1 MATTE
6 RPRRHRV
13 RLRLSGVITM
23 RAASLTTNHL
33 SLSPDLTRVESA
45 GVAYYTDHKLRNDH
59 GILVAFSERHGGVSQ
74 APYASLNMGAYVGD
88 APDHVVENRLTFLD
102 ALHLNEQTAERLV
115 SAQQVHGVHT
125 EAINSNRE
133 AGPLEIPN
141 TDALITDQINTPL
154 LLCFADC
161 VPITLVDTV
170 RRSVGVV
177 HSGWRG
183 TLDEIVAH
191 SIAAMVEN
199 YHTNPCDIYAYIGPY
214 IGPNHF
220 EVDGAVGSQFFNK
233 FDTFVKTFS
242 PPESVESVHLDLA
255 VAVSESLERSG
266 VLPCNIVSLTMC
278 TVENVDRFFS
288 YRAEDGITG
297 RHGALACLLP

>member
-13 RLRLSGVITM
+13 RLRLNGVIVM
-23 RAASLTTNHL
+23 RTASLTTEGAL
-33 SLSPDLTRVESA
+33 GSPDLTRVRRD
-45 GVAYYTDHKLRNDH
+45 GVTYYTDSNLYDTHHIR
-59 GILVAFSERHGGVSQ
+59 IAFSERHGGASQ
-74 APYASLNMGAYVGD
+74 APYESLNLGAYVGD
-88 APDHVVENRLTFLD
+88 MTNLVSENRQILMSSLGLD
-102 ALHLNEQTAERLV
+102 TQSSDRLV
-115 SAQQVHGVHT
+115 SAQQVHGVH
-125 EAINSNRE
+125 AAVISADRGD
-133 AGPLEIPN
+133 GPLEIPE
-141 TDALITDQINTPL
+141 TDALITDQVDTPL

-161 VPITLVDTV
+161 VPIILVDTV
-170 RRSVGVV
+170 RRAVGVV

-191 SIAAMVEN
+191 TVGQMVES
-199 YHTNPCDIYAYIGPY
+199 YQTNPNDLYAYIGPY
-214 IGPNHF
+214 IGPNNF
-220 EVDGAVGSQFFNK
+220 EVNAEVSSQFFNK

-242 PPESVESVHLDLA
+242 PSESVESVHLDLA

-288 YRAEDGITG
+288 YRAEGGITG